1 MNRRNIPVFLV
12 FSLFSYIAFCQD
24 TLSFKINS
32 GGTSS
37 KNSIGLV
44 YSIGDLLVSPSPAS
58 LSVFPIASLPE
69 FVITG
74 LKESSF
80 GDIQISIF
88 PNPVVQLLY
97 VKSSN
102 EKGTLILF
110 DSLGKRIKEGSW
122 PTELS
127 FEDYQPGEYY
137 LVLTSIKQT
146 TASYKIIK
154 Q

>member
-1 MNRRNIPVFLV
+1 MNIRSIPILLV
-12 FSLFSYIAFCQD
+12 FSIFSYTSYCQD
-24 TLSFKINS
+24 TLSFKINN

-37 KNSIGLV
+37 KNSIGIV
-44 YSIGDLLVSPSPAS
+44 YSIGDLLVSHSPTS
-58 LSVFPIASLPE
+58 LSVFPITSLPE

-74 LKESSF
+74 LKESTY

-88 PNPVVQLLY
+88 PNPVVQLLS
-97 VKSSN
+97 VQSS
-102 EKGTLILF
+102 EERGTLILF
-110 DSLGKRIKEGSW
+110 DSLGKVIKEGSW

-127 FEDYQPGEYY
+127 FEGYQPGEYY

-146 TASYKIIK
+146 VSYKVIK